1 MVPDDHDEVDMND
14 FDPENDRQQHRW
26 DKLLN
31 IFVENSLSSIPN
43 FTDEA
48 TAGMEV
54 MTMMMMKAMVIMVP
68 ESSALHS
75 RGIRAICLRVI
86 NIQN

>member
-14 FDPENDRQQHRW
+14 YDPENDRQQHRW

-43 FTDEA
+43 FSDEA

-54 MTMMMMKAMVIMVP
+54 MMTMMMKVMVITVP